1 MADPRFF
8 TVAGPFTAAELAR
21 RTGASLD
28 GRRRDRLEGRGAAR
42 CRRARSFELPR
53 QPQIP
58 RCLAQ
63 DARRRLSSSIP
74 IWPSEAPKNTALLV
88 TPEPYRAYALAAQA
102 FYPEAR
108 PEPGIDP
115 KASIDKS
122 AKLGSG
128 CRVEAG
134 AVIGRRAELG
144 AHCHIGPNA
153 VIGEACVLGDE
164 VRVGAN
170 ASLSHCLIGH
180 RVRIYPGARIGQ
192 DGFGF
197 APDRKGFIKV
207 PQLGRVVIGDDV
219 EIGANTTIDRGAG
232 PDTVIGPGTM
242 IDNLV
247 QIGHNVQ
254 IGRQCVLVALVG
266 ISGSTRLGD
275 FVMIG
280 GQAGFAGH
288 LTIGSGARIGAQ
300 AGVMRD
306 IEPGETVVGAP
317 AIPVKEFFRQTA
329 ALARLAK
336 NGTNRASR
344 AGDGRDRP
352 ENHAGGDGSRA
363 DHADDPASLSVP
375 DDRQG
380 DRCPRRR
387 KRHRRQKRDAQTNT
401 ISKGHFPQRPVMPGV
416 LIIEAMAQ
424 TAAVLVV
431 HTLGPASEG
440 KLVYFMSVDNAR
452 FRRPVFPATTACMS
466 TSSASATAAMSGNS
480 TARPRS
486 TASLWPKRPSP
497 P

>member
-21 RTGASLD
+21 RTGATLTGGGEIVLKDVAPLD
-28 GRRRDRLEGRGAAR
+28 AAGPDHLSFLDNRKYLDALRKTSAGA
-42 CRRARSFELPR
+42 CFVHPD
-53 QPQIP
+53 
-58 RCLAQ
+58 LAK
-63 DARRRLSSSIP
+63 
-74 IWPSEAPKNTALLV
+74 EAPKAVALLV
-88 TPEPYRAYALAAQA
+88 TPAPYRAYALAAQA

-115 KASIDKS
+115 RASIDKS

-134 AVIGRRAELG
+134 AVIKRRAELG

-153 VIGEACVLGDE
+153 VIGEACVLGDD

-170 ASLSHCLIGH
+170 ASLSHCLVGH
-180 RVRIYPGARIGQ
+180 RVRIYPGVRIGQ

-197 APDRKGFIKV
+197 APDRTGFVKV

-219 EIGANTTIDRGAG
+219 EVGANSTIDRGAG

-254 IGRQCVLVALVG
+254 IGRQCVLVAQVG

-280 GQAGFAGH
+280 GQGGLAGH
-288 LTIGSGARIGAQ
+288 LTIGSGAQIGAQ

-306 IEPGETVVGAP
+306 VEPGEKVVGAP
-317 AIPVKEFFRQTA
+317 AIPVREFFRQTA

-336 NGTNRASR
+336 
-344 AGDGRDRP
+344 
-352 ENHAGGDGSRA
+352 
-363 DHADDPASLSVP
+363 
-375 DDRQG
+375 
-380 DRCPRRR
+380 
-387 KRHRRQKRDAQTNT
+387 KRD
-401 ISKGHFPQRPVMPGV
+401 
-416 LIIEAMAQ
+416 E
-424 TAAVLVV
+424 
-431 HTLGPASEG
+431 
-440 KLVYFMSVDNAR
+440 
-452 FRRPVFPATTACMS
+452 
-466 TSSASATAAMSGNS
+466 
-480 TARPRS
+480 
-486 TASLWPKRPSP
+486 
-497 P
+497 